1 MAMSR
6 VAIVGATLIDGTGA
20 CPAPDSTLVI
30 EDGHIVAVGI
40 PDLPTDATVIEA
52 AGLTLMP
59 GLIDCHQHVGHRYH
73 ALQKLQMNLRRG
85 ATTVA
90 GVTAGIPG
98 VELRQAIEAGTVRGC
113 PRFWVGGVVGA
124 TEGHLRW
131 TDQNPSGFYADGPWE
146 IRRGVRRLSAAQVDF
161 IKTCASGGFQF
172 ADEGVTNEDY
182 TVTELTAL
190 VEEAHARQKRV
201 IVHAHAQ
208 PGLNHAIAAGCD
220 LIHHGALID
229 DDALEGIKQR
239 GLYYTP
245 TLHITSEPVWT
256 NPNLPEHMR
265 ERMSHAHPLHR
276 EGVRKAQA
284 MGLHISVGTDG
295 GPGDAAHELMELC
308 TCGLSP
314 MEAIVCG
321 TRNSAEALGI
331 ADVTGTLVPGKEAD
345 LMLLAGDPLQD
356 VSCVYEG
363 ANIRL
368 VMRRGV
374 VEYAAGDYHRFW
386 QP

>member
-1 MAMSR
+1 MSMY
-6 VAIVGATLIDGTGA
+6 AILGATLLDGTGA
-20 CPAPDSTLVI
+20 SPVPDSALLI
-30 EDGHIVAVGI
+30 EGGQIVALGASDF
-40 PDLPTDATVIEA
+40 PAEATVIEA
-52 AGLTLMP
+52 PGLTLMP
-59 GLIDCHQHVGHRYH
+59 GLIDCHQHTSHRFG
-73 ALQKLQMNLRRG
+73 ALRRLQLNLLRG

-98 VELRQAIEAGTVRGC
+98 VELRQAIETGVVRGC

-131 TDQNPSGFYADGPWE
+131 TEENPSGFYADGPWE
-146 IRRGVRRLSAAQVDF
+146 IRRGVRRLSAARVDF

-229 DDALEGIKQR
+229 DEALAGIKQR

-245 TLHITSEPVWT
+245 TLHITSEPVWSGANFPDYT
-256 NPNLPEHMR
+256 R
-265 ERMSHAHPLHR
+265 ERMKHAHPIHR
-276 EGVRKAQA
+276 EGVRKAHEL
-284 MGLHISVGTDG
+284 GLHLSVGTDG
-295 GPGDAAHELMELC
+295 GPGDAAHELIELC
-308 TCGLSP
+308 ACGLSP

-331 ADVTGTLVPGKEAD
+331 ADVTGTLEPGKEAD
-345 LMLLAGDPLQD
+345 LLLVAGDPLQD
-356 VSCVYEG
+356 IACLYDG
-363 ANIRL
+363 ASIRL

-374 VEYAAGDYHRFW
+374 VEYAVGDFHRYW

>member
-1 MAMSR
+1 MA
-6 VAIVGATLIDGTGA
+6 VQALVGATMIDGTGA
-20 CPAPDSTLVI
+20 APVADSVLLI
-30 EDGHIVAVGI
+30 EEGNIVGVGATDI
-40 PDLPTDATVIEA
+40 PSDATVIEA

-59 GLIDCHQHVGHRYH
+59 GLIDCHQHTSHRFQ
-73 ALQKLQMNLRRG
+73 ALHRLQMNLRRG
-85 ATTVA
+85 TTTVA
-90 GVTAGIPG
+90 GVTAGPPG
-98 VELRQAIEAGTVRGC
+98 VQLRQAIETRMVQGC

-131 TDQNPSGFYADGPWE
+131 TEQDPSGVYADGPWE
-146 IRRGVRRLSAAQVDF
+146 VRRGVRRMSAARVDF

-182 TVTELTAL
+182 TLAELTAL

-229 DDALEGIKQR
+229 DEALAGIKQR
-239 GLYYTP
+239 SLYYTP
-245 TLHITSEPVWT
+245 TLHITSEPVWSGD
-256 NPNLPEHMR
+256 NFPEHTR
-265 ERMSHAHPLHR
+265 ERMKHAHPIHR
-276 EGVRKAQA
+276 EGVRKAHA

-308 TCGLSP
+308 ACGLSP

-321 TRNSAEALGI
+321 TRHSAEALGI
-331 ADVTGTLVPGKEAD
+331 ADVTGTLEVGKEAD
-345 LMLLAGDPLQD
+345 LMLVAGDPLQD
-356 VSCVYEG
+356 ISCLYDG
-363 ANIRL
+363 GSIQM

-374 VEYAAGDYHRFW
+374 VEYAVGDHHRYW